1 MGMESGCWTRACAPF
16 SHHWL
21 HYLFHCTV
29 STGSS
34 LDCFRVVSQSWQLLV
49 NPACSGR
56 DPPRESR
63 GWRTASPSL
72 GGPIPVPAPPPAN
85 NLSHPLGHSRRSFVP
100 PSFSTDS
107 CMLALHRPDSVGSIN
122 QHQHQCSQPPE
133 GFTFASP
140 ANRPFRIRLDLSLYA
155 GIRGIVFLCAV
166 VSPMPAYRLDDN
178 RLMDALGL

>member
-1 MGMESGCWTRACAPF
+1 MRACAPF

-21 HYLFHCTV
+21 HYSSIALSAQV
-29 STGSS
+29 SS

-140 ANRPFRIRLDLSLYA
+140 ANRPFRIRLDLVY
-155 GIRGIVFLCAV
+155 
-166 VSPMPAYRLDDN
+166 MPAFEASSFFAPWSHPCLPIDSTTI
-178 RLMDALGL
+178 A